1 MKHCHVVIHSS
12 DTNSGRNI
20 AIKNNVSALKK
31 LSNLTHKERKFHL
44 NNWGVDA
51 FKDIKKISQAICKCK
66 KIPRKKLILLKPHKK
81 SIRKIASSSDPEEV
95 KKVLVNQKGG
105 FLFSALGSIIPALI
119 GTVIQAFSPRR
130 K

>member
-1 MKHCHVVIHSS
+1 MLSS

-51 FKDIKKISQAICKCK
+51 FKDIKKYLKLAI
-66 KIPRKKLILLKPHKK
+66 
-81 SIRKIASSSDPEEV
+81 
-95 KKVLVNQKGG
+95 VLVACILTTFPTQFAENYYQ
-105 FLFSALGSIIPALI
+105 
-119 GTVIQAFSPRR
+119 V
-130 K
+130 

>member
-44 NNWGVDA
+44 NNWGVNA
-51 FKDIKKISQAICKCK
+51 FKDIKKYLKLFVSAK
-66 KIPRKKLILLKPHKK
+66 KY
-81 SIRKIASSSDPEEV
+81 
-95 KKVLVNQKGG
+95 
-105 FLFSALGSIIPALI
+105 PA
-119 GTVIQAFSPRR
+119 
-130 K
+130 KN

>member
-1 MKHCHVVIHSS
+1 MLSPSS
-12 DTNSGRNI
+12 ARRHT
-20 AIKNNVSALKK
+20 AVAFKKNACVLKK
-31 LSNLTHKERKFHL
+31 LSKLSHEKRKSHL
-44 NNWGVDA
+44 NKWDVDA

-66 KIPRKKLILLKPHKK
+66 KIPLKKLTLLKPHKK